1 MKTSRMR
8 SLAAI
13 AAISVLGL
21 TGCGL
26 KPSTSEVPA
35 AEAGSIQ
42 PVPSA
47 EGQSL
52 TIGSKNFTEQLILGK
67 IAVLTAQAAGF
78 DVVDMTNIP
87 GSQPAREVLVN
98 GEVDMEW
105 EYTGT
110 AWLSYMGK
118 GTTIADSAEM
128 YKAVS
133 EADLENGLTWG
144 EPSPLNNTYAMAVRS
159 DYAQEKGISKLSD
172 MAKVPVEERT
182 MCVET
187 EFNSRPDGFNGM
199 LEAYGLERGAA
210 DGVPESNI
218 SIMDTG
224 TVYTATDQGSCNF
237 GEVFTTDGRI
247 NSLDL
252 TVLEDDRQYFPAYNA
267 SAVMGTDVV
276 EQYPELADEFN
287 KVGQALNN
295 DVMRELNLKVDVE
308 GQEPANVAYDWMK
321 QEGFI
326 Q

>member
-42 PVPSA
+42 PVPGA

-128 YKAVS
+128 YKAVHD
-133 EADLENGLTWG
+133 ADLENGLTWG

-182 MCVET
+182 MCLET

-224 TVYTATDQGSCNF
+224 TVYTATDQGTCNF

>member
-42 PVPSA
+42 PVPGA

-67 IAVLTAQAAGF
+67 IAVLTAQATGF

-128 YKAVS
+128 YKAVHD
-133 EADLENGLTWG
+133 ADLENGLTWG

-159 DYAQEKGISKLSD
+159 DYAREKGISKLSD

-182 MCVET
+182 MCLET

>member
-42 PVPSA
+42 PVPGA

-144 EPSPLNNTYAMAVRS
+144 EPSLLNNTYAMAVRS

-224 TVYTATDQGSCNF
+224 TVYTATDQGTCNF